1 MREAIPYIRI
11 CSILVSLLVLLTS
24 AAAQKATPTP
34 KPPDPNFIRWK
45 IFLDTLEQQS
55 RGVAEERKPYVVA
68 DIAAAYWEVDKAES
82 QRLFIAAIDAAL
94 KLTERDKKFGDV
106 LDDVL
111 STASK
116 LDVSLAKLL
125 TKRIA
130 DKQDSKKS
138 RYDIAGSNLYELLKE
153 DPQKA
158 AELAEAFAPDGLP
171 AAAPNF
177 IFALAKVDL
186 ALADRVY
193 RVYLDRIAARE
204 DISVENTVSMCG
216 YAFGYS
222 EYFTMGGTGGTFGA
236 MLLPVPGLEANP
248 RYAATILNLM
258 YRRINREVEERNNAV
273 GADIEKRTWRLLF
286 AAEYLSPQVAIF
298 APSMASAWEQLRQQ
312 VKVGA
317 SAEQLQGVGMRVN
330 LIAQDRIRVRSISDS
345 VDKFDEM
352 AEAGLDGVEKIVGTC
367 QRDLV
372 YMKAALHFSYRKN
385 FKRSLELLSKV
396 EGEERAESIRQ
407 TVFYDMTMAD
417 IEKAE
422 WEPAEARIKKISS
435 PQMKT
440 LAQIKLAD
448 GLVKKNEKSEVRRVA
463 DDAIKMI
470 EKLAEAKDRAGTYFG
485 LAAILMRIDANDAR
499 SELERALK
507 HFNKLEPKD
516 EYRYSHL
523 VQVLMNCEAK
533 ADGPWYGGSYSL
545 ENSNV
550 FDVVKFF
557 AKENP
562 DATKLVVESISDTP
576 TRIRAEAIITRMA
589 FAKLKKT
596 PTSAN

>member
-1 MREAIPYIRI
+1 MFG
-11 CSILVSLLVLLTS
+11 VVLLGALSVVTVL
-24 AAAQKATPTP
+24 AQRPTPTP
-34 KPPDPNFIRWK
+34 KPPDPGLVRWK

-55 RGVAEERKPYVVA
+55 RSIAEERKPYVVA
-68 DIAAAYWEVDKAES
+68 DVAVTYWEVDKGES
-82 QRLFIAAIDAAL
+82 QRLFITAIDAAL
-94 KLTERDKKFGDV
+94 KLAERDKKYYNLV
-106 LDDVL
+106 NHVL

-125 TKRIA
+125 TKRIV
-130 DKQDSKKS
+130 DKQESKKS

-153 DPQKA
+153 DPQRA

-171 AAAPNF
+171 LAAPNF
-177 IFALAKVDL
+177 IFNLAKVDVGL
-186 ALADRVY
+186 ANRVY
-193 RVYLDRIAARE
+193 GVYLERLSARE
-204 DISVENTVSMCG
+204 DISVEHSVSMSG

-222 EYFTMGGTGGTFGA
+222 EYFTMDGTGGTSGA

-248 RYAATILNLM
+248 RYAAAMLNLM
-258 YRRINREVEERNNAV
+258 FRRINREIEERNNAV
-273 GADIEKRTWRLLF
+273 GADIEQRTWRLLF
-286 AAEYLSPQVAIF
+286 AAEYLGPQVAIF
-298 APSMASAWEQLRQQ
+298 APSMTSGWEQLRQQ
-312 VKVGA
+312 VRVGA
-317 SAEQLQGVGMRVN
+317 SAEQLQAVGMRVN
-330 LIAQDRIRVRSISDS
+330 SIFQDRIRVRSISDS
-345 VDKFDEM
+345 TDKFDEM

-396 EGEERAESIRQ
+396 EGEERAESVRL

-422 WEPAEARIKKISS
+422 WEPAEERVKRISS

-448 GLVKKNEKSEVRRVA
+448 GLIKKGEKSEARRVA
-463 DDAIKMI
+463 GDAIKMI
-470 EKLAEAKDRAGTYFG
+470 EKLSDAKDRAGTYFG
-485 LAAILMRIDANDAR
+485 LAAILMRIDANEAR

-533 ADGPWYGGSYSL
+533 ADGPWYGGSYTL

-550 FDVVKFF
+550 FDIVKLL
-557 AKENP
+557 AKENA
-562 DATKLVVESISDTP
+562 DATKLVAESISDTP

-589 FAKLKKT
+589 FAKLQKT
-596 PTSAN
+596 PTSTN

>member
-1 MREAIPYIRI
+1 MLPYIRI
-11 CSILVSLLVLLTS
+11 SSILILLLVLLTS
-24 AAAQKATPTP
+24 AAAQKQIPTP

-55 RGVAEERKPYVVA
+55 RTIAEERKPYVVA

-82 QRLFIAAIDAAL
+82 QRLFIAAIDSAL
-94 KLTERDKKFGDV
+94 KLTERDKKYGDV

-153 DPQKA
+153 DPQRA

-171 AAAPNF
+171 LAAPNF
-177 IFALAKVDL
+177 IFALAKVDV

-193 RVYLDRIAARE
+193 GVYLDRMSARE
-204 DISVENTVSMCG
+204 DISVEHSVSMCG

-222 EYFTMGGTGGTFGA
+222 EYFTMDGTGGTTGA
-236 MLLPVPGLEANP
+236 SMLPVEGHAANQ
-248 RYAATILNLM
+248 RYATSILNLM
-258 YRRINREVEERNNAV
+258 YRRINREIEERNNAV
-273 GADIEKRTWRLLF
+273 GPDIEKRTWRILF
-286 AAEYLSPQVAIF
+286 AAEYLSPDVVKF
-298 APSMASAWEQLRQQ
+298 SPGMVTAWEQMRQQ
-312 VKVGA
+312 VRVGV
-317 SAEQLQGVGMRVN
+317 SNEQMQNVGMRVDSIFLN
-330 LIAQDRIRVRSISDS
+330 RARTRSVSAS
-345 VDKFDEM
+345 PEKFDEM
-352 AEAGLDGVEKIVGTC
+352 AEATLDGVEKIVGTC
-367 QRDLV
+367 QRDIV

-385 FKRSLELLSKV
+385 FKRSLELLGKI
-396 EGEERAESIRQ
+396 EGEERAESVRQ
-407 TVFYDMTMAD
+407 TVFYDMTAAD

-440 LAQIKLAD
+440 LSQIKLAD
-448 GLVKKNEKSEVRRVA
+448 GLIKKNEKSEARRVA

-470 EKLAEAKDRAGTYFG
+470 EKLGDAKDRAGTYLG
-485 LAAILMRIDANDAR
+485 LAAILIRINANEAR
-499 SELERALK
+499 SELERAIK
-507 HFNKLEPKD
+507 HFNKVEPKD
-516 EYRYSHL
+516 SYSYSHP
-523 VQVLMNCEAK
+523 VRVLMNCEAK
-533 ADGPWYGGSYSL
+533 ADGPWYGGNYSL
-545 ENSNV
+545 DHSNIL
-550 FDVVKFF
+550 DVIKLF

-562 DATKLVVESISDTP
+562 DATKLVAESISDVP
-576 TRIRAEAIITRMA
+576 TRIRAEAIIVRMA
-589 FAKLKKT
+589 FARLKKT
-596 PTSAN
+596 SGNSGN